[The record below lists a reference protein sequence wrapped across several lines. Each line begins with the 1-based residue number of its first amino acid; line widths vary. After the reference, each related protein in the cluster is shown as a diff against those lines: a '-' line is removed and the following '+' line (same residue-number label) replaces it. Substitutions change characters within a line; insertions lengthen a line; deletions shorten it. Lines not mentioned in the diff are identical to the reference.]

1 MKFWRAG
8 TRAVI
13 ALSILIT
20 GAAGVTAA
28 RAEAQTPGEVLQA
41 GVTKARSDNNLP
53 GVIGMV
59 RDGETV
65 EYAHAGWG
73 DMFMRVPADPKA
85 QFRIGSNTKQFTS
98 TVLLQL
104 EAEHKLSL
112 DDTVDRWLPGVV
124 NKNGNDG
131 KKITI
136 RQLLNH
142 TSRLPDYISDTAFRN
157 EYIADLNN
165 GKHWDPRKLVDI
177 AISNPPLDKFAYS
190 NTNYILAGM
199 VIKAVTGNDPAT
211 EVKNRIIDPLGL
223 KNTTFPTDDPKL
235 YGNWLH
241 GYEWVRDISFSNVSA
256 FGPAGAIVSTMD
268 DLADFDRALFSGR
281 LLPPAQQ
288 QELETVGGFTNY
300 ALGVGRVDTK
310 KCGEVFTHTGE
321 VLGYVSTWISSADGE
336 RQVVVAQNE
345 YHVGLVTDNEPGVT
359 AQWDTAVDAYCATGR

>member
-1 MKFWRAG
+1 MRFWRIG
-8 TRAVI
+8 TRTI
-13 ALSILIT
+13 LALSVLIGAT
-20 GAAGVTAA
+20 GAAGVAA
-28 RAEAQTPGEVLQA
+28 AQDQSPQTPGEVLQA
-41 GVTKARSDNNLP
+41 GVSKMQSDNKLP

-59 RDGETV
+59 RDGDKV
-65 EYAHAGWG
+65 DYAHAGYG
-73 DMFMRVPADPKA
+73 DMFMRVPADPQA

-142 TSRLPDYISDTAFRN
+142 TSRIPDYLGDTGVSAS
-157 EYIADLNN
+157 YAADLNPN
-165 GKHWDPRKLVDI
+165 RSWTPQQLVDI
-177 AISNPPLDKFAYS
+177 ATSKAPLKDFGYS
-190 NTNYILAGM
+190 NTNYVLAGM

-223 KNTTFPTDDPKL
+223 KNTTFPTTDPKL

-241 GYEWVRDISFSNVSA
+241 GYELIRDISFSNVQLL
-256 FGPAGAIVSTMD
+256 GTAGAIVSTVD
-268 DLADFDRALFSGR
+268 DLANFDRALFSGR

-300 ALGVGRVDTK
+300 ALGVGRIDTK
-310 KCGEVFTHTGE
+310 KCGEVYTHTGE
-321 VLGYVSTWISSADGE
+321 VLGYTSTWISSADGQ
-336 RQVVVAQNE
+336 RQVVVADNE
-345 YHVGLVTDNEPGVT
+345 YHLLKTDATDAEWN
-359 AQWDTAVDAYCATGR
+359 TAVDAYCATGQ

>member
-1 MKFWRAG
+1 M
-8 TRAVI
+8 
-13 ALSILIT
+13 LITAT

-41 GVTKARSDNNLP
+41 GVAKARSDNNLP

-59 RDGETV
+59 RDGDAV

-142 TSRLPDYISDTAFRN
+142 TSLIPDYLTPLTSA
-157 EYIADLNN
+157 EYVADLNPDRS
-165 GKHWDPRKLVDI
+165 WTPQQLVDM
-177 AISNPPLDKFAYS
+177 ATSQAPLKKPGYS

-223 KNTTFPTDDPKL
+223 KNTTFPATDPKL

-241 GYEWVRDISFSNVSA
+241 GYEFIRDISFSNVQLLGS
-256 FGPAGAIVSTMD
+256 AGAIVSTMD

-288 QELETVGGFTNY
+288 RELETVGGFTNY
-300 ALGVGRVDTK
+300 ALGVGRIAT

-321 VLGYVSTWISSADGE
+321 VLGYASTWISSADGE
-336 RQVVVAQNE
+336 RQAVVATNE
-345 YHVGLVTDNEPGVT
+345 YHLLQSGT
-359 AQWDTAVDAYCATGR
+359 AEAEWNTALDAYCATGR